1 MKFVYQARTKTGEIK
16 TGEIEAFS
24 REAAIEIL
32 QRSGL
37 FPTYV
42 EEVKKPLRK
51 KGGFI
56 LGKIHPLDLAITFR
70 KLSALL
76 YSGIPILDALNSVA
90 RETSSETLKEILFE
104 IAIEI
109 EEGNTLSNSFS
120 RYPQV
125 FPTVYIA
132 MIKTGEVSGE
142 LPLVLQRIAEN
153 IETNYQF
160 TQKVKGALWYPILII
175 SVAIFVFL
183 LMTFWLLPKL
193 VKFST
198 EMGVEL
204 TSFILFLL
212 KIGEIL
218 KKWWFFFLLF
228 FSSILAI
235 LLFYFKT
242 SEGKEVFDHLIL
254 KLPIFGKLLKM
265 IYINRISQNLNILL
279 ASGVPI
285 TQALEIIEEIPG
297 NSVYRNI
304 LSLARDAI
312 KAGEAVSTF
321 FKDYPEMFP
330 PFFSQM
336 IAVGEKTGTLN
347 KSLLIISEFY
357 TKETERIISNLT
369 SILTP
374 LLIVFA
380 AGIVALLLLSV
391 LTTIYQTITI
401 I

>member
-42 EEVKKPLRK
+42 EEVKKPLHK
-51 KGGFI
+51 KGGYI
-56 LGKIHPLDLAITFR
+56 LGRIHPLDLAITFR

-90 RETSSETLKEILFE
+90 RETSSETLKEIIFE

-125 FPTVYIA
+125 FSTVYIA

-212 KIGEIL
+212 KIGEVL

-312 KAGEAVSTF
+312 KAGESVSTF
-321 FKDYPEMFP
+321 FKDYPEIFP